1 MSLTRVSLTRQDGI
15 YLILKSFNGKDSN
28 FPNNFD
34 KKKLINKM
42 TKKHGKQVYMRA
54 RSSFMKTEF

>member
-42 TKKHGKQVYMRA
+42 TKKTREASIYE
-54 RSSFMKTEF
+54 S